1 MTSLSPRIQQAVL
14 ELARSAD
21 LKNIRVVEFMARL
34 MDQPP
39 GDSPFSS
46 VSSEVRTAELPG
58 GFLVEG
64 AFTLEAGPESGE
76 ASGSFLEM
84 KYRVGAVY
92 ELRTEQL
99 PTVEVLEAFAKTNG
113 MIHLWPYFRA
123 YVQQACAQLAI
134 MPIVL
139 PPFRIKPEPPP
150 EPPTGSGP
158 LN

>member
-1 MTSLSPRIQQAVL
+1 MTSPSPQLQQSVL

-39 GDSPFSS
+39 GDSPVAS

-64 AFTLEAGPESGE
+64 AFTLEAGPESSEGG
-76 ASGSFLEM
+76 GSFLELR
-84 KYRVGAVY
+84 YRVGAVY
-92 ELRTEQL
+92 ELRAEAL
-99 PTVEVLEAFAKTNG
+99 PPTEVLEAFAKTNG

-139 PPFRIKPEPPP
+139 PPFRIKPEPPT
-150 EPPTGSGP
+150 EPAKGSDP
-158 LN
+158 MN

>member
-1 MTSLSPRIQQAVL
+1 MTPLSPRIQQAVL

-21 LKNIRVVEFMARL
+21 LKNIRVVEFTARL
-34 MDQPP
+34 MEQPP
-39 GDSPFSS
+39 DDSPVAS
-46 VSSEVRTAELPG
+46 VSSKVRTAELPG
-58 GFLVEG
+58 GFVVEG

-76 ASGSFLEM
+76 GGGSFLEL

-92 ELRTEQL
+92 ELRGEAL
-99 PTVEVLEAFAKTNG
+99 PTAEVLDAFAETNG

-139 PPFRIKPEPPP
+139 PPFRIKPEPLP